1 MNIFT
6 NKNRV
11 LIIILCV
18 FVFIELIG
26 LFYMQFFRSFDH
38 QDVKKNNDF
47 QYRETLMCHVIHTTR
62 TRGGLYL
69 PYYDEKTFVLTK
81 LNTDTPEFLRAE
93 GQTWGKYNQK
103 YDGEGYITLE
113 MESSWDS
120 DVIGLNKD
128 TGTFVRT
135 MQGIEGGKFQYAIA
149 QKGYCE

>member
-69 PYYDEKTFVLTK
+69 PYYDEKTFV
-81 LNTDTPEFLRAE
+81 
-93 GQTWGKYNQK
+93 
-103 YDGEGYITLE
+103 
-113 MESSWDS
+113 
-120 DVIGLNKD
+120 
-128 TGTFVRT
+128 RT
-135 MQGIEGGKFQYAIA
+135 IQGIEGGKFQYAIA